1 VQRRIMATRRA
12 FVKGMTLATT
22 AAGLGC
28 GGPSSPTG
36 PLSPPAPMGRTLTL
50 ALMPVGQTV
59 ALFDGD
65 FMLAVTR
72 PTETS
77 VVAVSRVCTHMGCT
91 VLLPEAGGRT
101 LDCPCH
107 GSRFTTSGEVVN
119 GPAVRPLPSFPA
131 RIEGTEVVISVE

>member
-1 VQRRIMATRRA
+1 MASRRA
-12 FVKGMTLATT
+12 FVKGITLATT

-28 GGPSSPTG
+28 GGSSLTG
-36 PLSPPAPMGRTLTL
+36 PLSPPTGAPRTLTT

-65 FMLAVTR
+65 LLFAVTR
-72 PTETS
+72 LTETS

-91 VLLPEAGGRT
+91 VLLPEAAGRT

-119 GPAVRPLPSFPA
+119 GPAVLPLPSFPA
-131 RIEGTEVVISVE
+131 RIEGAEVVISIG